1 MPSSKPSKTRSGE
14 FDAEL
19 RRLLTEKDLATS
31 EEIDECLADQQ
42 ELADK
47 GDPRNLTQ
55 ILLKRGVV
63 TERQMARL
71 RQTIDDA
78 KGRQIPGYQLLS
90 KIGAG
95 SMATV
100 FKARQLS
107 LNRIVAIKVLPQRL
121 SADSE
126 YVERFYREGEAA
138 AKLNHPN
145 IVQAIDIGEANGYH
159 YFVMEYIEGH
169 TVYDELIGGKVY
181 GEAEA
186 LRIAIQIGRALAH
199 AHSQD
204 LIHRDVKP
212 KNIMITTEGEAK
224 LADMGLARAVSDATA
239 AQAEA
244 GLLFGT
250 PYYISPEQIVGREHI
265 DFRADI
271 YSLGA
276 TLYHMVTGRVP
287 YQAPDAKSVMM
298 KHLKEKLTS
307 PDRHNIDL
315 SFGICKIIRKMMAKD
330 PRARHAST
338 AEMLRDLESIDFLL
352 EADTPQDNM
361 PPSISLDA
369 IQPEA
374 APKPAAKKPPPAV
387 SAPRPPVKAA
397 AGPPAAQT
405 RPITPSRTLTWVLAI
420 LLAVSVLVNL
430 ILLLTRGGE

>member
-1 MPSSKPSKTRSGE
+1 MPSSKPSQSRSGE

-31 EEIDECLADQQ
+31 EELDECLAMQQ
-42 ELADK
+42 ELAEK

-63 TERQMARL
+63 TEGQLSRL

-121 SADSE
+121 SSDAD

-145 IVQAIDIGEANGYH
+145 IVQAFDIGEANGYH

-169 TVYDELIGGKVY
+169 TVYDELSGGKAY
-181 GEAEA
+181 SESEA
-186 LRIAIQIGRALAH
+186 LRIVIQIARALEH
-199 AHSQD
+199 AHGQD

-224 LADMGLARAVSDATA
+224 LADMGLARAVSDAA
-239 AQAEA
+239 AEQAEA

-250 PYYISPEQIVGREHI
+250 PYYISPEQIVGKKRI

-287 YQAPDAKSVMM
+287 YQASDAKSVMM

-315 SFGICKIIRKMMAKD
+315 SFGICKVIQKMLAKD
-330 PRARHAST
+330 RNARHAST

-352 EADTPQDNM
+352 EVDTSQDQASG
-361 PPSISLDA
+361 SISLDG
-369 IQPEA
+369 IQPTEPA
-374 APKPAAKKPPPAV
+374 KSAAKKPTPVAQAPPSPAD
-387 SAPRPPVKAA
+387 K
-397 AGPPAAQT
+397 PPAADIQ
-405 RPITPSRTLTWVLAI
+405 PPTPPRTLTWILAI

-430 ILLLTRGGE
+430 ILLMR